1 MKTGIAKMVIGACL
15 IGVGYRRQMRDKK
28 KAYYQSS
35 GVNLY
40 DDGDFIDV
48 EAVIIDRREF

>member
-1 MKTGIAKMVIGACL
+1 MKTSIAKKVIGVCA
-15 IGVGYRRQMRDKK
+15 IGVGYKKIRDKK

-35 GVNLY
+35 EVNLY